1 MKHSR
6 AVLLRIVALSVV
18 LLATMSVVFKGDYS
32 QMLDLVRGEQTNNLQ
47 IDINT
52 IAPPNTNPRAQPDFD
67 IFAWNSFIALS
78 WPAIEP
84 DASNGY
90 LRGIPDTSKTFAMA
104 QPGDLLVWE
113 TFKEKREIFNQTTG
127 TGADTLLPWNSQI
140 DYGNLVPATDDTVKA
155 PFGAPVSGLLR
166 TFHQSRKQLTPIVT
180 SFNAFDETAEVGS
193 EVLEKHYPDST
204 TLNPI
209 LGRPVGPRVWK
220 GVPSDS
226 TPVLYEVKLNYDYY
240 NYVKANQYYTS
251 NKAGITN
258 AADSADIRL
267 PYRTSSAYG
276 PKGQSAGDKYA
287 IKTNYNQSYTAAQY
301 DTINASLTE
310 KNNVPPLIGSMQF
323 KAAWVML
330 DPARDDVSKY
340 HTSEALYYESV
351 NGKPVAHEGLFGL
364 IGLHIIQRV
373 HLTNSESDANPIG
386 GTFIFA
392 TWEHTSL
399 RADTTLYTYSNYY
412 NPAVDPGPDT
422 LANGVYKYPQG
433 FYPPIN
439 RTKPYDGV
447 YRVKAKFPIISNP
460 GSGMSPGTAEVNTM
474 VHNMLPANSVW
485 RNYQLVGTQFKAI
498 DVNSSSLM
506 EAAGRPSRY
515 PVTENDPQGIGLPVY
530 LANVVIET
538 NEGLQHF
545 QGQPPRTIPIYN
557 YRGVGV
563 GVNDTTNFLRH
574 NNNTSFNRV
583 AYNMG
588 GCMGCHGVAQS
599 KGFSFSFVLLGG
611 REGAKTDTETNF
623 EIPPLVPVDN
633 GGRND

>member
-1 MKHSR
+1 MKHTR
-6 AVLLRIVALSVV
+6 VVLLRIVALSVV

-32 QMLDLVRGEQTNNLQ
+32 QMLDMVRGDQTNNLQ

-52 IAPPNTNPRAQPDFD
+52 IAPPNTNPKAQPDFD

-84 DASNGY
+84 DQSNGY
-90 LRGIPDTSKTFAMA
+90 IRGIPDTSKSFATA
-104 QPGDLLVWE
+104 QSGDLLVWE
-113 TFKEKREIFNQTTG
+113 TFKEKREIFNQTTT
-127 TGADTLLPWNSQI
+127 TGADTLLPWNAPI
-140 DYGNLVPATDDTVKA
+140 DYGDLVPATDDTISA
-155 PFGAPVSGLLR
+155 PYGTPSTLIR
-166 TFHQSRKQLTPIVT
+166 TFHQSRKQLTPIT

-193 EVLEKHYPDST
+193 EVLEAHYPDST
-204 TLNPI
+204 TVNPI
-209 LGRPVGPRVWK
+209 LHRPVGPRVWK

-240 NYVKANQYYTS
+240 NYVKANEYYTD
-251 NKAGITN
+251 NLAGITA
-258 AADSADIRL
+258 AADAAQIRL

-287 IKTNYNQSYTAAQY
+287 IKTGYDQSYTASQY
-301 DTINASLTE
+301 DSINSSLME

-330 DPARDDVSKY
+330 DPAKDDVSKY
-340 HTSEALYYESV
+340 HTSEALYYQSV
-351 NGKPVAHEGLFGL
+351 NGQPVAFEGLFGL

-373 HLTNSESDANPIG
+373 HLTNNEADANPTG

-412 NPAVDPGPDT
+412 NPEVDPGADT
-422 LANGVYKYPQG
+422 LANGDYKYPQG

-439 RTKPYDGV
+439 RTLDNDGV
-447 YRVKAKFPIISNP
+447 YEVKAKFPIISNA
-460 GSGMSPGTAEVNTM
+460 GNTMAPGTAEVNSM
-474 VHNMLPANSVW
+474 VHSMLPDGSVW
-485 RNYQLVGTQFKAI
+485 KNYQLVGTQFVAI

-506 EAAGRPSRY
+506 EAAGKSSRY

-545 QGQPPRTIPIYN
+545 QGQPPGTLPIAN
-557 YRGVGV
+557 YEGAGV
-563 GVNDTTNFLRH
+563 GVNNTNNFLRN
-574 NNNTSFNRV
+574 NNNTSFNRT

-623 EIPPLVPVDN
+623 EIPPLAPVSN
-633 GGRND
+633 NRPND